1 MLPWQLFQ
9 QCQNGV
15 QVFKMKELFKSLMI
29 LIANKVKSGI
39 LNQMVASEIALRLG
53 KLFDFGQ
60 YASEIFTR
68 HNLITSTN

>member
-1 MLPWQLFQ
+1 
-9 QCQNGV
+9 
-15 QVFKMKELFKSLMI
+15 MKELFKSLMI

-60 YASEIFTR
+60 YASEISLVT
-68 HNLITSTN
+68 I